1 MAKSKKSSS
10 MPLYLSVAILVL
22 VVLGIILFLFLN
34 ATVLNTGDLGDYIE
48 GLSDSGFT
56 GMQVVFGYTESTE
69 GVIEFSMEIL
79 GFSFVALLP
88 LVFAFVGVILN
99 ITKSKLISL
108 IGVLFL
114 VAGAIMMLFTSNY
127 LVWGELFAS
136 VAELLEF
143 NAGIGS
149 YLGLA
154 CFGLAALVGLYRTIF
169 TIK

>member
-48 GLSDSGFT
+48 GISDSGFT

-99 ITKSKLISL
+99 ITKSDFCL
-108 IGVLFL
+108 L
-114 VAGAIMMLFTSNY
+114 VA
-127 LVWGELFAS
+127 
-136 VAELLEF
+136 
-143 NAGIGS
+143 
-149 YLGLA
+149 
-154 CFGLAALVGLYRTIF
+154 
-169 TIK
+169 